1 MFTETPPFPIH
12 ALCSE
17 NALLIEYI
25 LFVEESRLHNTP
37 YRFHRLLSP
46 NRSSDRA
53 AIRQK
58 VCYALLGSDFWI
70 SKHEYQQQ
78 TMIKS

>member
-25 LFVEESRLHNTP
+25 LFVEESRLHNTL

-46 NRSSDRA
+46 QSQFRQSSNKTEGLLCSA
-53 AIRQK
+53 WIRFLDK
-58 VCYALLGSDFWI
+58 
-70 SKHEYQQQ
+70 
-78 TMIKS
+78 